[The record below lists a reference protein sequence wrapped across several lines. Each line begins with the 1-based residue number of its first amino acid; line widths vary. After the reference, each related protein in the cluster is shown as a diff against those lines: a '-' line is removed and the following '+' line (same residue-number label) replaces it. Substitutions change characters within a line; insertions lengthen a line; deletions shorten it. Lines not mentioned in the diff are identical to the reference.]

1 MRIGSNEDLGCG
13 LWDEGYTLR
22 VVTHNMKLATR
33 NMILETRNTKKLK

>member
-22 VVTHNMKLATR
+22 VVTRNMKLATR